1 MVHYKCDDESYQ
13 ELFEYVRTELREP
26 FPLIIGSDGD
36 KAIQSAIDQVFPS
49 SIHLY
54 CTRHV
59 KQNIER
65 QLMKSGIALDDRC
78 LLLERIFDFPESVIQ
93 AESDDQFHD
102 RLLDLQ
108 KLWISI
114 KNNEI
119 NRHRNINDFFDWF
132 ERYQKDKFRRH
143 LIAAVR
149 VQASYVDRNGT
160 PMLFYNNDV
169 EALNHAPKS
178 QANWEIQSLS
188 RTIDILHRHIL
199 SQQNESIHALYS
211 AGEWQLVPPYSR

>member
-13 ELFEYVRTELREP
+13 ELLEYIRRELREP
-26 FPLIIGSDGD
+26 FPLLIGTDGD

-49 SIHLY
+49 SIHRY

-59 KQNIER
+59 KQYIER
-65 QLMKSGIALDDRC
+65 QLVMSGIALDDRH
-78 LLLERIFDFPESVIQ
+78 LLLERIFAFSESVIQ
-93 AESDDQFHD
+93 AESDNQFHD

-114 KNNEI
+114 KNNQM
-119 NRHRNINDFFDWF
+119 NRHRNINDFFLWF
-132 ERYQKDKFRRH
+132 ERYQKDKLRCH

-149 VQASYVDRNGT
+149 VQVSYVDRNGT

-169 EALNHAPKS
+169 EALNHGFKS
-178 QANWEIQSLS
+178 EANWEIQSLS
-188 RTIDILHRHIL
+188 QTINILHRHIL
-199 SQQNESIHALYS
+199 SQQNESIRAL
-211 AGEWQLVPPYSR
+211 